1 MGMTQPHVETV
12 SIPLIKENHSGK
24 WDIYFV
30 KLKLRRD
37 PTLSTS
43 GLYEFKMSLFGNG
56 KPEKFLLFVRKYK
69 RTLAASGTMEAKKV

>member
-1 MGMTQPHVETV
+1 MEPP
-12 SIPLIKENHSGK
+12 SIPLLKEFHDGK
-24 WDIYFV
+24 SDKDFA